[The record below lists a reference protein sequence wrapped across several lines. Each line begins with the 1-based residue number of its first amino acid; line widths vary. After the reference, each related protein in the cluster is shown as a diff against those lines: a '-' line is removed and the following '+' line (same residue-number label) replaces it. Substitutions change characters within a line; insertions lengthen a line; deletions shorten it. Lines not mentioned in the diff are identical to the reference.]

1 MEIGIIDTSMR
12 NKHGIEHKAPM
23 EELLDKFR
31 DSKTERRTNS
41 SQ

>member
-1 MEIGIIDTSMR
+1 MR
-12 NKHGIEHKAPM
+12 NKQGIEHKATI

-31 DSKTERRTNS
+31 DWKTERRTNS

>member
-12 NKHGIEHKAPM
+12 NKHGIEHKATM

-31 DSKTERRTNS
+31 DWKTERRTNS

>member
-1 MEIGIIDTSMR
+1 MEFSIIDTSMR
-12 NKHGIEHKAPM
+12 NKHGIEHKPPM

-31 DSKTERRTNS
+31 DWITERRTNS